1 MSSWIKNVLDFVKKL
16 FSFGKKI
23 LSEPF
28 FDHVFAI
35 AGLIYPPAAPI
46 IEAVDRLFE
55 QQTQD
60 GFLEQLDQLLERSGL
75 DSKQTG
81 ILKHLVCLLLTGEEA
96 AQGVFQDEQ
105 KAALTREILKT
116 AIASNTGDFRLYRV
130 GETLRRLLGL
140 DIRSAEDRDLV
151 PDHLVNF
158 AIEFSIVQRKF
169 NSLLDEAVTLAKSA
183 MEPLLG
189 ASEEAIG
196 KILEEGRARGLW
208 NYTTDDYAQPET
220 RKAVAALLVK
230 EKAVAERLILWG
242 RAAEKMEHI
251 PDSLANM
258 AVEACYANS
267 KYAVKAA
274 A

>member
-1 MSSWIKNVLDFVKKL
+1 MSSWIKSVLEFVKKI

-23 LSEPF
+23 FSEPF

-55 QQTQD
+55 QQTQE
-60 GFLEQLDQLLERSGL
+60 GFLEQLDRLLERSGL
-75 DSKQTG
+75 DSKRTD
-81 ILKHLVCLLLTGEEA
+81 ILRHLVCLLLAGGEA

-105 KAALTREILKT
+105 KAALTREILKS
-116 AIASNTGDFRLYRV
+116 AIASNSGDFRVYRI

-151 PDHLVNF
+151 PDHLINF

-169 NSLLDEAVTLAKSA
+169 NALLDTMVAVAKSA
-183 MEPLLG
+183 MEPLLD

-196 KILEEGRARGLW
+196 QILEEGRARGLW
-208 NYTTDDYAQPET
+208 NYTMDDYALPET
-220 RKAVAALLVK
+220 RKAVAARLVK
-230 EKAVAERLILWG
+230 ENAVSKGVVMWG
-242 RAAEKMEHI
+242 RAAEKPDHI